1 MKVVA
6 GRWDPG
12 GFRQL
17 LTNPPVALHLLNAR
31 LSFQLRAAA
40 SSSSSS
46 RSALTGA
53 LVLVPGLVLVLAL
66 VPGLVLVLGLVTV
79 NEPTRCT
86 PSAQCRAR
94 LYTMSSFQLRAAKR
108 K

>member
-17 LTNPPVALHLLNAR
+17 LTNPPVAVHLLNAG
-31 LSFQLRAAA
+31 LGFQLRAAA
-40 SSSSSS
+40 SSSSRS

-53 LVLVPGLVLVLAL
+53 LVLVLA
-66 VPGLVLVLGLVTV
+66 LVLGLMNPPVALHLL
-79 NEPTRCT
+79 NAGLGLRNGQWLWLPK
-86 PSAQCRAR
+86 QDKW
-94 LYTMSSFQLRAAKR
+94 SSGI
-108 K
+108 